1 MTVSAWFDGSIA
13 LVSRKR
19 SLLAGAAVAAVLAV
33 VGTVQVIAQSGERTI
48 SLYNIHTKETI
59 NVVYKKDGKYVD
71 AGLTQVNHVMRDWR
85 RNEEIKM
92 EPALID
98 LLWEVHNE
106 LGSKQPIH
114 IICGYRSRATNEM
127 LRKTVG
133 GQASE
138 SRHMLGKAADVHFP
152 DVDMKKVRYAGLIHE
167 KGGVGYYPTSA
178 IPFVHLDTDRVR
190 AWPRLPRYELAL
202 LFPSGMTKHAAA
214 DGGSITKD
222 DVRVA
227 QTKYR
232 DLAVQVAAFHD
243 QRQGGPNTLA
253 IAAATPAPGGLA
265 SGSASGSAP
274 KLVEAPAAVAPPRQK
289 MAAVAPAYDRVGLSE
304 LTEKVSAPQLL
315 APPVL
320 ARRPAAKTAAL
331 PSLSGTPGPVPNVAP
346 MPQPVEPRVAA
357 VDSAVTSGSAQLNDA
372 GRFASSGNWT
382 AAPAYDEEHPDEM
395 SYRPF
400 PIGPLLTQSVTDPVM
415 AEIIPHD
422 VARTLDMLDQPG
434 NLTPLRFRQGE
445 QAAQLMWA
453 QQFTGEAIGIAKLE
467 AAQKGTPAAFP
478 TRAVRTTQK

>member
-1 MTVSAWFDGSIA
+1 MTVSTWFHGGIA

-19 SLLAGAAVAAVLAV
+19 SLLAGVAVAAVLAV
-33 VGTVQVIAQSGERTI
+33 AGTVQVIAKGEERKI
-48 SLYNIHTKETI
+48 SLYNIHTKETVE
-59 NVVYKKDGKYVD
+59 VVFKKDGKYVD
-71 AGLTQVNHVMRDWR
+71 AGLAQVNHVMRDWR

-92 EPALID
+92 DPALID
-98 LLWEVHNE
+98 LLWEVHSE

-127 LRKTVG
+127 LRKSVG

-138 SRHMLGKAADVHFP
+138 SRHIQGKAADVHFP
-152 DVDMKKVRYAGLIHE
+152 DVDMKKVRYSGLIHE

-202 LFPSGMTKHAAA
+202 LFPSGATKHAAA

-222 DVRVA
+222 DYRVA
-227 QTKYR
+227 QTKYH

-243 QRQGGPNTLA
+243 QRQGGPATVA
-253 IAAATPAPGGLA
+253 VAAATPAVGLT
-265 SGSASGSAP
+265 P
-274 KLVEAPAAVAPPRQK
+274 KLVEAPAAIKPPLK
-289 MAAVAPAYDRVGLSE
+289 LAALAPAYDRVGLSE
-304 LTEKVSAPQLL
+304 LTEKVNAPQLL

-320 ARRPAAKTAAL
+320 ARRPAPKAAAL
-331 PSLSGTPGPVPNVAP
+331 PSLSGTPGPVPDVGAKAL
-346 MPQPVEPRVAA
+346 PVEPKVAA
-357 VDSAVTSGSAQLNDA
+357 IDPAAASGSAQLTDA
-372 GRFASSGNWT
+372 GRFGWSGNWT
-382 AAPAYDEEHPDEM
+382 AAPAFDEEHPDEM

-400 PIGPLLTQSVTDPVM
+400 PIGPLLTQSATDPVM

-445 QAAQLMWA
+445 QAAQLLWA
-453 QQFTGEAIGIAKLE
+453 QQFTGEAVGIAKLE
-467 AAQKGTPAAFP
+467 AAQKGMPSAVQ

>member
-1 MTVSAWFDGSIA
+1 MTVSAWFHGGIA

-19 SLLAGAAVAAVLAV
+19 SRLAGAAAAAVLAV
-33 VGTVQVIAQSGERTI
+33 IGTVQVIAQSGERTI

-59 NVVYKKDGKYVD
+59 TVVFKKDGKYVD
-71 AGLTQVNHVMRDWR
+71 AGLSQVNHVMRDWR

-92 EPALID
+92 DPALID

-138 SRHMLGKAADVHFP
+138 SRHIQGKAADVHFP
-152 DVDMKKVRYAGLIHE
+152 DIDMKKVRYSGLIHE

-202 LFPSGMTKHAAA
+202 LFPSGTTQHAAA

-227 QTKYR
+227 QAKYR

-243 QRQGGPNTLA
+243 QRQGGPTTLA
-253 IAAATPAPGGLA
+253 IAAASPASEPVSVL
-265 SGSASGSAP
+265 AP
-274 KLVEAPAAVAPPRQK
+274 KLVEAPATARPTQQK
-289 MAAVAPAYDRVGLSE
+289 MAGLVPTYDRVGLSE

-315 APPVL
+315 APPVP
-320 ARRPAAKTAAL
+320 ARRPAAKAAAL
-331 PSLSGTPGPVPNVAP
+331 PSLSGTPGPVPDVQPVAQRVAP
-346 MPQPVEPRVAA
+346 KIAAIEPLI
-357 VDSAVTSGSAQLNDA
+357 SAGSAQLNDA
-372 GRFASSGNWT
+372 GRFGWSGNWT
-382 AAPAYDEEHPDEM
+382 AAPAFDEEHPDEM

-400 PIGPLLTQSVTDPVM
+400 PIGPLLTQSATDPVM

-445 QAAQLMWA
+445 QAAQLLWA
-453 QQFTGEAIGIAKLE
+453 QQFTGDAVGIAKLE
-467 AAQKGTPAAFP
+467 AAQKGTPSLVQ

>member
-1 MTVSAWFDGSIA
+1 MTVSTCFHGGIA

-19 SLLAGAAVAAVLAV
+19 SLLAGAAAAAVLAV
-33 VGTVQVIAQSGERTI
+33 IGTVQVIAQSGERTI
-48 SLYNIHTKETI
+48 SLYNIHTKETVT
-59 NVVYKKDGKYVD
+59 VVFKKDGKYVD
-71 AGLTQVNHVMRDWR
+71 AGLAQVNHVMRDWR

-92 EPALID
+92 DPALVD

-138 SRHMLGKAADVHFP
+138 SRHIQGKAADVHFP
-152 DVDMKKVRYAGLIHE
+152 DVDMKKVRYSGLIHE

-202 LFPSGMTKHAAA
+202 LFPSGITKHAAA
-214 DGGSITKD
+214 DGGAITKD

-227 QTKYR
+227 QSKYH

-243 QRQGGPNTLA
+243 QRQGGPNA
-253 IAAATPAPGGLA
+253 FAVAAAAPATGPVAG
-265 SGSASGSAP
+265 SGSVSTP
-274 KLVEAPAAVAPPRQK
+274 KLVEAPAAVRPPQK
-289 MAAVAPAYDRVGLSE
+289 IAAVLPAYDRVGLSA
-304 LTEKVSAPQLL
+304 LTEKVSVPQLL

-320 ARRPAAKTAAL
+320 ARRPAAKSAAL
-331 PSLSGTPGPVPNVAP
+331 PSLSGTPGPVPDVGP
-346 MPQPVEPRVAA
+346 MAQPVEPKVAA
-357 VDSAVTSGSAQLNDA
+357 IDPLVTAGSAQLNDA
-372 GRFASSGNWT
+372 GRFAWSGNWT

-400 PIGPLLTQSVTDPVM
+400 PIGPMLTQSPTDPVM

-434 NLTPLRFRQGE
+434 TLTPLRFRQGE
-445 QAAQLMWA
+445 QAAQLLWA
-453 QQFTGEAIGIAKLE
+453 QQFTGEAIGIGKLE